1 MKIEIDTSQELSAID
16 KSILAVLCGND
27 VMTITET
34 HAIGNM
40 SHTVTKTTPQQ
51 TQIELHTHIAAADN
65 PATGAIDSSDPIN
78 MGFGDAPQVI
88 NPEPTLADITVDKHG
103 TPYDNRIHST
113 PCSTNKDG
121 SFRRRKGIDDAEF
134 ERISNELRG
143 VAAIPTPAPGA
154 MLAPPPP
161 PPPLAVL
168 APYIPAST
176 PIAPPPPP
184 PVCCDDAA
192 IDPIDGGEW
201 SGWQV
206 AAIRPGAFCK
216 SARLRRCR
224 RRRSSWITDECTASH
239 SNILTGVHCP
249 QCHVRRKCL
258 ICDHPRQQVG

>member
-184 PVCCDDAA
+184 PAAGPSPFAAMMLQLTPLMAASGQGGKLQQSDLVHFAKALGCVDAA
-192 IDPIDGGEW
+192 
-201 SGWQV
+201 
-206 AAIRPGAFCK
+206 
-216 SARLRRCR
+216 
-224 RRRSSWITDECTASH
+224 
-239 SNILTGVHCP
+239 GVG
-249 QCHVRRKCL
+249 
-258 ICDHPRQQVG
+258 QVGLLMNAPQVIPTFLQACIAHNVTLGGNV